1 MSELQPMPSAD
12 SGSLL
17 NDLKA
22 LIDQARQQVSVTVNA
37 GLTLLY
43 WQVGQRIRKD
53 LLREEDRAAYG
64 KKILATL
71 SQELT
76 QRYGKGFT
84 ESALKLE
91 RKLHKAVAS
100 ARGRLA
106 LKPGDGE
113 LGV

>member
-1 MSELQPMPSAD
+1 MSKLQPMPGIE
-12 SGSLL
+12 SGALL
-17 NDLKA
+17 DDLKT
-22 LIDQARQQVSVTVNA
+22 LIDQARQQVAVTVNA

-43 WQVGQRIRKD
+43 WQGGQRIRKD
-53 LLREEDRAAYG
+53 LLLEEDRAAYG

-84 ESALKLE
+84 ESALNLD
-91 RKLHKAVAS
+91 RKLHEAVAS

>member
-1 MSELQPMPSAD
+1 MSELQPIPGAD

-17 NDLKA
+17 DDLKV
-22 LIDQARQQVSVTVNA
+22 LIDQARQQVAVAVNA

-53 LLREEDRAAYG
+53 LLQEEDRAAYG

-71 SQELT
+71 SQELA

-91 RKLHKAVAS
+91 RKLHEAVAS
-100 ARGRLA
+100 ARRRLA

-113 LGV
+113 VGI